1 VAAFANSVA
10 ALAGSVAAL
19 AGSVAAFAG
28 SVAAFASSV
37 TAFAAGEVRR
47 RGARR
52 LDSSLG
58 LAGAATAASGAVG
71 LARLAAAAGAGSDA
85 RLKARPG
92 KPTKK
97 AETGIHDLGLA
108 KGRDGVLGVPQGY
121 NLAKPVPLIIFLH
134 GALGRFKEYDLLCDF
149 AAEYGIA
156 VAQPDS
162 RTASTWDLVLGGFG
176 PDIVFLDRVLEH
188 IFERVA
194 VDPKRIAL
202 AGFSDGA
209 SYALSVGL
217 TNGDLF
223 SDVFAFSPG
232 FVAPPSRKGKPK
244 IYIAHGTQDTILPVE
259 GSRDRLVPQLRQ
271 WGHEVHYKEF
281 PGGHA
286 IPGDLVRQIFKA
298 FAA

>member
-1 VAAFANSVA
+1 MD
-10 ALAGSVAAL
+10 LRM
-19 AGSVAAFAG
+19 
-28 SVAAFASSV
+28 
-37 TAFAAGEVRR
+37 TRR
-47 RGARR
+47 RFVG
-52 LDSSLG
+52 LG
-58 LAGAATAASGAVG
+58 LAGAVT
-71 LARLAAAAGAGSDA
+71 AAAGTAALGQLAEAAGAAPGSDA

-92 KPTKK
+92 KPAKK
-97 AETGIHDLGLA
+97 AEIGIHDLGLA
-108 KGRDGVLGVPQGY
+108 KGRDGVLCVPKGY
-121 NLAKPVPLIIFLH
+121 TPAKPVPLIIFLH
-134 GALGRFKEYDLLCDF
+134 GALGRFKEYNQLCDF

-188 IFERVA
+188 TFERVA
-194 VDPKRIAL
+194 IDPKRIAL

-223 SDVFAFSPG
+223 SEVFAFSPG
-232 FVAPPSRKGKPK
+232 FMAPPSRKGKPK
-244 IYIAHGTQDTILPVE
+244 VYITHGTQDTILPVE

-271 WGHEVHYKEF
+271 WGHEVHYQEF
-281 PGGHA
+281 TGGHG